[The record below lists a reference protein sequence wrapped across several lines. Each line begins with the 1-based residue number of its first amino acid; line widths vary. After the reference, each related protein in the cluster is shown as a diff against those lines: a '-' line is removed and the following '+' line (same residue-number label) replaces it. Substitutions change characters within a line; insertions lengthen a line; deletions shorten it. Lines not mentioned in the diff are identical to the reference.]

1 MRSSLI
7 PHRSVVSRA
16 LSTAREWLCN
26 RRTSRYVVRPSARGE
41 GRGPVAPPVFK
52 TGLSLLVGDGRFDSF
67 PSPPFRVNHFDGF
80 RRRVF
85 RLDSACRTR
94 RGPRRRGCEVSREA
108 GSGSSRC
115 PWPEALAP
123 SLAQST

>member
-67 PSPPFRVNHFDGF
+67 PSPPLLAGQRLTPLSPQRCRATLGAFRAPFPHPFPI
-80 RRRVF
+80 RR
-85 RLDSACRTR
+85 
-94 RGPRRRGCEVSREA
+94 
-108 GSGSSRC
+108 
-115 PWPEALAP
+115 
-123 SLAQST
+123 